1 MSIKLKVGVEI
12 HQQLD
17 TNKLFCECPSELR
30 NDEPGVIVKRRLYA
44 VAGEEGK
51 IDIAAAYEESK
62 KREYI
67 YEAYPDTN
75 CLVELDEE
83 PPHTVNEE
91 ALKIAVQI
99 SLLLNAHVLPAT
111 QVMRKTVVDGSNTSG
126 FQRTMLLAKNGFL
139 EVGNKKIGI
148 QSICLEEDA
157 ARRTAETKES
167 VTFRLDRLGIPLIEI
182 ATAPDITSSDEA
194 KEVALKIG
202 EILRACKVKH
212 GIGTIRQDVNVSIN
226 DGNRVEIKGVQEP
239 ALIKKTIENE
249 IQRQLKLE
257 NEKVKWVP
265 EVRNALAD
273 GNTKFLRPMPG
284 EARMYPETDIPLVK
298 ISPEFIEEIK
308 NNLPKLRTDLISEL
322 IRKGVNE
329 EYAGLLVKEGKLDE
343 FNELSLTEVDF
354 NIIAKLLVLYPKE
367 VSSHENVPLNE
378 VEERLNPL
386 KKEILMA
393 LRDSKINEGS
403 IKSVIAD
410 IDKGIPFEEIVNKNN
425 PEDKSEIENAIKE
438 IIAEKPN
445 LSAGAYMGLLMQKFK
460 GKVEGKELMEMLKK
474 YVK

>member
-1 MSIKLKVGVEI
+1 MVILKSGVEI

-17 TNKLFCECPSELR
+17 TQKLFCGCPSELR
-30 NDEPGVIVKRRLYA
+30 NDTPNSTTKRRLYA

-67 YEAYPDTN
+67 YEAYSDTN

-83 PPHTVNEE
+83 PPHQINEE
-91 ALKIAVQI
+91 ALKIAIQI
-99 SLLLNAHVLPAT
+99 SLLLNAKILPVS

-139 EVGNKKIGI
+139 DVGKKRIGI

-157 ARRTAETKES
+157 ARRTAETKDS
-167 VTFRLDRLGIPLIEI
+167 VTWRLDRLGIPLIEI
-182 ATAPDITSSDEA
+182 ATAPDITSPDEA

-226 DGNRVEIKGVQEP
+226 DGPRVEIKGVQEP
-239 ALIKKTIENE
+239 ALIKKTIETE
-249 IQRQLKLE
+249 VQRQLGLE
-257 NEKVKWVP
+257 KEGTKWSP

-284 EARMYPETDIPLVK
+284 EARMYPETDLPLIR
-298 ISPEFIEEIK
+298 ISAKMIEEIK
-308 NNLPKLRTDLISEL
+308 ANLPKLRSEIASEL
-322 IRKGVNE
+322 VEKGINF
-329 EYAGLLVKEGKLDE
+329 EYARILVEEGKLDK
-343 FNELSLTEVDF
+343 FKELEKTEVDK

-367 VSSHENVPLNE
+367 VSSHENIPLEDIETKLENY
-378 VEERLNPL
+378 
-386 KKEILMA
+386 KEKILIA
-393 LRDSKINEGS
+393 LRDGKISESS
-403 IKSVIAD
+403 IKDVITGIANNLEFDDILSKNKPAD
-410 IDKGIPFEEIVNKNN
+410 SKD
-425 PEDKSEIENAIKE
+425 IEKE
-438 IIAEKPN
+438 IFKIINEKPN
-445 LSAGAYMGLLMQKFK
+445 LSIGAYMGLLMAKFK
-460 GKVEGKELMEMLKK
+460 GKVDGKELMEILKK
-474 YVK
+474 HVK

>member
-1 MSIKLKVGVEI
+1 
-12 HQQLD
+12 
-17 TNKLFCECPSELR
+17 
-30 NDEPGVIVKRRLYA
+30 
-44 VAGEEGK
+44 
-51 IDIAAAYEESK
+51 
-62 KREYI
+62 
-67 YEAYPDTN
+67 
-75 CLVELDEE
+75 
-83 PPHTVNEE
+83 
-91 ALKIAVQI
+91 
-99 SLLLNAHVLPAT
+99 
-111 QVMRKTVVDGSNTSG
+111 
-126 FQRTMLLAKNGFL
+126 
-139 EVGNKKIGI
+139 
-148 QSICLEEDA
+148 
-157 ARRTAETKES
+157 
-167 VTFRLDRLGIPLIEI
+167 LDRLGIPLIEI

-226 DGNRVEIKGVQEP
+226 NGNRVEIKGVQEP

-249 IQRQLKLE
+249 VQRQLKLE

-343 FNELSLTEVDF
+343 FNELSITEADP

-378 VEERLNPL
+378 VEDRLNPF

-403 IKSVIAD
+403 IKSIIAD
-410 IDKGIPFEEIVNKNN
+410 IDKGIPFEEILDKNN
-425 PEDKSEIENAIKE
+425 PKDKSEIEDAIKE